1 LDLRIL
7 MEVVSSSIVLEG
19 FVVLLFSFIE
29 VAKPIVNLPIP
40 GYQLDTLQKLPLR
53 SIQVL
58 SKELG

>member
-1 LDLRIL
+1 